1 MPALPRLLQQCQ
13 GSSMEAGIFDLT
25 PNLKALALQPVLHL
39 MLTEVSDS
47 LQLRSCCYSKARL
60 LTK

>member
-1 MPALPRLLQQCQ
+1 
-13 GSSMEAGIFDLT
+13 MEAGIFDLT